1 MPLLHHPVALDELYR
16 MALLREAWTDFG
28 DVGVVRRAG
37 LTKIDNFCQALS
49 HPGVDP
55 ANSTNP
61 GMVFLSLAA
70 VGCHAFGSLCMYQP
84 LPAL

>member
-28 DVGVVRRAG
+28 DVGGVRRARLG
-37 LTKIDNFCQALS
+37 KIDKFSQTLS

-55 ANSTNP
+55 ASRK
-61 GMVFLSLAA
+61 
-70 VGCHAFGSLCMYQP
+70 
-84 LPAL
+84 

>member
-37 LTKIDNFCQALS
+37 LRKIDKFSQALS

-55 ANSTNP
+55 ARRGARSP
-61 GMVFLSLAA
+61 
-70 VGCHAFGSLCMYQP
+70 P
-84 LPAL
+84 KI

>member
-37 LTKIDNFCQALS
+37 LRKIDKFSQALS

-55 ANSTNP
+55 RTRSGESLTHRELLSTIWTN
-61 GMVFLSLAA
+61 G
-70 VGCHAFGSLCMYQP
+70 
-84 LPAL
+84 AL

>member
-28 DVGVVRRAG
+28 DFGVVRRAG
-37 LTKIDNFCQALS
+37 LTKIDKFCQALS

-55 ANSTNP
+55 AFSSF
-61 GMVFLSLAA
+61 GDRG
-70 VGCHAFGSLCMYQP
+70 GCC
-84 LPAL
+84 